1 MKLATLQDLFVDE
14 IRDLY
19 NAEQQVVKA
28 LPKMAKASHSPE
40 LQNAYQMHLEQT
52 KNQVERLKQIF
63 EELNLPV
70 RGKACKGMEGIIS
83 EGEELL
89 KENADPDVKDAGLI
103 ASAQK
108 VEHYEISSYGT
119 ARTYAQHLG
128 YTNAARL
135 LQQTLEEERQT
146 DEKLTSLA
154 ERSVNPRATSQQK

>member
-1 MKLATLQDLFVDE
+1 MKLQTLQDLFVEE

-19 NAEQQVVKA
+19 NAEQQVAKA
-28 LPKMAKASHSPE
+28 LPKMEKAAHSPE
-40 LQNAYQMHLEQT
+40 LQNAYRMHLDQT

-63 EELNLPV
+63 GDLKLPV
-70 RGKACKGMEGIIS
+70 RGKTCKGMEGIIS

-89 KENADPDVKDAGLI
+89 KEDADPDVRDAGLI

-119 ARTYAQHLG
+119 ARTYAKQLG

-154 ERSVNPRATSQQK
+154 ERSINPRATSQQK